1 MVDRSQDQLVNAEGC
16 MRIRIDAHHHFW
28 HYSSEEYGWIDDSMG
43 ALRRDL
49 LPAELAFELKNGG
62 IDGVVS
68 AQARQSLEETR
79 WLLELA
85 EAQTDEERWIL
96 GVVGWA
102 PLACPEFPAAL
113 EELRRH
119 RLLKGLR
126 HVLQAEPDDYM
137 LRAAFNEGIAA
148 VGRAG
153 LVYDVLVVNHMLPRV
168 IEMVDRHPNQ
178 IFVLDHMA
186 KPLIAAGAM
195 EPWSNQMR
203 ELAKREHVYC
213 KVSGLVTEAAWQT
226 WTTDDLRPYFDIG
239 LEAFGPQLLLAGS
252 DWPVCTVA
260 SSYERWFA
268 TLDLLLSALT
278 ASEKDLIFGVVAAN
292 VYQLGARLDSY
303 PKTERWTSS

>member
-1 MVDRSQDQLVNAEGC
+1 M
-16 MRIRIDAHHHFW
+16 
-28 HYSSEEYGWIDDSMG
+28 
-43 ALRRDL
+43 
-49 LPAELAFELKNGG
+49 G

-68 AQARQSLEETR
+68 VQARQSIEETR

-85 EAQTDEERWIL
+85 EAQPEGERWIC

-102 PLACPEFPAAL
+102 PLTRPKFPAVL

-137 LRAAFNEGIAA
+137 LRDAFNEGIAA

-153 LVYDVLVVNHMLPRV
+153 LVYDVLVVNHMLPQV
-168 IEMVDRHPNQ
+168 IDMVDRHPNQ

-186 KPLIAAGAM
+186 KPSIAAGAL
-195 EPWSNQMR
+195 EPWSNQIR

-226 WTTDDLRPYFDIG
+226 WAADDLRPYFDLS
-239 LEAFGPQLLLAGS
+239 LEAFGPQRLMAGS
-252 DWPVCTVA
+252 DCPVCTVA

-268 TLDLLLSALT
+268 TGPAAFGPYGFGKGLHLWSGRSKCLSTRRRTGFLF
-278 ASEKDLIFGVVAAN
+278 EELRD
-292 VYQLGARLDSY
+292 
-303 PKTERWTSS
+303 ETSS